1 MRLPLTLLV
10 ALVLAAPAFAED
22 APDVVQGV
30 PSWAAPSASN
40 PYESNGPAIEAVD
53 GPGLPGNP
61 TPVPLDGGLGLLALA
76 GAGYAAKK
84 LRDRRAD

>member
-1 MRLPLTLLV
+1 MRF
-10 ALVLAAPAFAED
+10 ALVLLVGLFATPLL
-22 APDVVQGV
+22 AQQIPD
-30 PSWAAPSASN
+30 WAAPSPSN
-40 PYESNGPAIEAVD
+40 PYEASESTAAST
-53 GPGLPGNP
+53 GPGVPTEP